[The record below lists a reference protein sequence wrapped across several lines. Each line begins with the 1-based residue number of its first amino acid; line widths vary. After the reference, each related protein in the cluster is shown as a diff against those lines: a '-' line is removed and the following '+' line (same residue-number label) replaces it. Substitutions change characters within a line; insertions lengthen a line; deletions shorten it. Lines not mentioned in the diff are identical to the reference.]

1 MAVVVRERNMMTSPS
16 VFGRKNAEDWKI
28 LQQILHGPKTGKIS
42 PKRRLSIGFER
53 EADEPMKGPGQVLA
67 RVPGFGA
74 QDAES
79 DPKPQMFNR
88 RRGAP
93 GGSG

>member
-1 MAVVVRERNMMTSPS
+1 MAVVVRERNMMTGPS
-16 VFGRKNAEDWKI
+16 VFGRKNAAPRTILQKI
-28 LQQILHGPKTGKIS
+28 LPALQNDEKP
-42 PKRRLSIGFER
+42 RLSIGFER